1 MVNKFDIDND
11 GYVTARFEE
20 IIQQWLTY
28 FQLGNLNII
37 GDANGTVS
45 LNLNNQNIVDVG
57 FGASQIL
64 PIIIQGIF
72 MDKEQTLLIEQPEIH
87 LHPRMEL
94 QMADFLVTLAQTGRN
109 VIIETHSE
117 HIKTRLIRRI
127 IEDDSRKLKDKI
139 NIYFITQ
146 EEMYNSKSISII
158 FDDEY
163 GILENPKEFFDQGA
177 SEQFALMKAGVI
189 KREKIKDN
197 IV

>member
-37 GDANGTVS
+37 GDMNGTVS

-72 MDKEQTLLIEQPEIH
+72 MDKEQTLLIEQP
-87 LHPRMEL
+87 
-94 QMADFLVTLAQTGRN
+94 RN
-109 VIIETHSE
+109 SFA
-117 HIKTRLIRRI
+117 
-127 IEDDSRKLKDKI
+127 SKD
-139 NIYFITQ
+139 
-146 EEMYNSKSISII
+146 
-158 FDDEY
+158 
-163 GILENPKEFFDQGA
+163 
-177 SEQFALMKAGVI
+177 GVA
-189 KREKIKDN
+189 N
-197 IV
+197 G